1 MKKLLALLLTVTM
14 LLGGVS
20 AWAQEDE
27 AGVQAMLP
35 VLDSVM
41 RAMVEMDCSYQPQ
54 DSAYFW
60 MVLSLLAVNWG
71 QDNLLCESHSSRSA
85 DNGRHQV

>member
-35 VLDSVM
+35 VL
-41 RAMVEMDCSYQPQ
+41 R
-54 DSAYFW
+54 
-60 MVLSLLAVNWG
+60 
-71 QDNLLCESHSSRSA
+71 
-85 DNGRHQV
+85 